1 MSEIAPA
8 PGAVPEP
15 APVPAPGTVPGP
27 APRAAGGAETVA
39 VARFLG
45 STRAEG
51 PGERTAVWVQ
61 GCAIRCPGCFN
72 PHLWSFRGG
81 ERTAPAE
88 LVRRVLD
95 AGTEGLTLLG
105 GEPFDQAAP
114 LAAVAAGV
122 RAAGRSVMTFTGY
135 TTAQLNR
142 AVDAGRDD
150 VAALL
155 AATDLL
161 VAGPF
166 LADRVDARRP
176 WVGSTNQEFVLLDDR
191 FPDLLDEVTR
201 SPDRVE
207 VTVDAAGRIA
217 VNGWAEVDALDDLL
231 ASVAR
236 PQPRRASFERR

>member
-1 MSEIAPA
+1 MPT
-8 PGAVPEP
+8 PRGGAEGV
-15 APVPAPGTVPGP
+15 VPGP
-27 APRAAGGAETVA
+27 RRAARTVS

-45 STRAEG
+45 TTRAEG
-51 PGERTAVWVQ
+51 PGERTAIWVQ

-81 ERTAPAE
+81 EQVTPAE
-88 LVRRVLD
+88 LVGRVLD

-114 LAAVAAGV
+114 LAEVAAGV
-122 RAAGRSVMTFTGY
+122 RDAGRSVMTFTGY
-135 TTAQLNR
+135 TRAQLAA

-166 LADRVDARRP
+166 DADRIDTRRP
-176 WVGSTNQEFVLLDDR
+176 WMGSTNQEFVLLSDR
-191 FPDLLDEVTR
+191 FPEMLTGLTGC
-201 SPDRVE
+201 PDRVE
-207 VTVDAAGRIA
+207 VTVDTAGRIE
-217 VNGWAEVDALDDLL
+217 VNGWAEVDILDELL
-231 ASVAR
+231 ATVGRR
-236 PQPRRASFERR
+236 PGRRDR